1 VAIFGKD
8 GALREDSRGGAGGE
22 AMLSIIASGMTIIG
36 DIESAGI
43 IKIDGRVDGSVTGA
57 RQVLLGRGGS
67 INGNVVADEVVIG
80 GSVRGALTVRERL
93 ELQGTAAVVG
103 DIETR
108 SIVVIE
114 GARIDGVVRMTDLV
128 SNQHSSVPAELLR
141 VAATS

>member
-8 GALREDSRGGAGGE
+8 GAPRDDTRGLAGGE

-36 DIESAGI
+36 DIESAGV

-67 INGNVVADEVVIG
+67 INGNVVADEVVVG

-93 ELQGTAAVVG
+93 ELQGTAAVIG

-108 SIVVIE
+108 SIVVVE
-114 GARIDGVVRMTDLV
+114 GARIDGTVRMTDLV
-128 SNQHSSVPAELLR
+128 ASPRTTDQAEPLR
-141 VAATS
+141 IAAPN

>member
-8 GALREDSRGGAGGE
+8 GAMREESRGGTSGE
-22 AMLSIIASGMTIIG
+22 AMLSIIASGMTITG

-67 INGNVVADEVVIG
+67 INGNIVADEVVIG
-80 GSVRGALTVRERL
+80 GSVRGTLTVRERL

-114 GARIDGVVRMTDLV
+114 GARIDGAVRMTDLV
-128 SNQHSSVPAELLR
+128 ASQRSASQTEPLR
-141 VAATS
+141 IAAPN

>member
-1 VAIFGKD
+1 VAIFGKE
-8 GALREDSRGGAGGE
+8 GAPRDDARHGAGGE
-22 AMLSIIASGMTIIG
+22 AMLSIIASGMTITG

-57 RQVLLGRGGS
+57 RQVLLGRGAS

-80 GSVRGALTVRERL
+80 GSVRGSLTVRERL
-93 ELQGTAAVVG
+93 ELQGTAAVTG

-114 GARIDGVVRMTDLV
+114 GARIDGAVRM
-128 SNQHSSVPAELLR
+128 SEI
-141 VAATS
+141 ATASHGGFADEQRRISGAS

>member
-1 VAIFGKD
+1 MAIFGKD
-8 GALREDSRGGAGGE
+8 GALREDSRAGAGGE

-36 DIESAGI
+36 DIESAGT

-67 INGNVVADEVVIG
+67 INGNVVADEVVVG

-93 ELQGTAAVVG
+93 ELQGTAVVVG

-114 GARIDGVVRMTDLV
+114 GARIDGAVRMTDLV
-128 SNQHSSVPAELLR
+128 SSQRPTVPAEPLR
-141 VAATS
+141 IAATN

>member
-8 GALREDSRGGAGGE
+8 GAVREESRGAAGGE

-67 INGNVVADEVVIG
+67 INGNIVADEVVIG

-114 GARIDGVVRMTDLV
+114 GARIDGTVRMADV
-128 SNQHSSVPAELLR
+128 VASPRSPAQAEPLR
-141 VAATS
+141 IAAPN

>member
-8 GALREDSRGGAGGE
+8 GALREESRVGAGGE

-36 DIESAGI
+36 DIESAGT

-67 INGNVVADEVVIG
+67 ITGNVVADEVVIG

-93 ELQGTAAVVG
+93 ELQGTATVTG

-108 SIVVIE
+108 SIIVIE
-114 GARIDGVVRMTDLV
+114 GARIDGAVRMTDLIA
-128 SNQHSSVPAELLR
+128 SQRPSSQTEPLR
-141 VAATS
+141 IVATN